1 MYLLLTELTLST
13 GNQCTTVVHEHALSV
28 HRYWWTFRKIHVP
41 SNTERRPGT
50 FVLWFSFNKCSQT
63 LPNQT
68 AHYYQQFALSL
79 AKESPHSFSKFKPL
93 IMDTPL
99 IRTLYALLHVLI
111 KGIWQ
116 YSIWIVPWVVWANG
130 CRDDTWTV
138 VGTKCPFICWH
149 PFPPLWSSVIQSH
162 THLDTSVEDK

>member
-1 MYLLLTELTLST
+1 MNMPWVSIDTGELSGKYMYHQTLKEGQGLLFCDFLLSK
-13 GNQCTTVVHEHALSV
+13 
-28 HRYWWTFRKIHVP
+28 Y
-41 SNTERRPGT
+41 
-50 FVLWFSFNKCSQT
+50 SQT

-99 IRTLYALLHVLI
+99 IRTLYALLRVLI
-111 KGIWQ
+111 KGIWR

-130 CRDDTWTV
+130 CRDDTWPV

-162 THLDTSVEDK
+162 TRLDTSVEDKQCYHLF

>member
-1 MYLLLTELTLST
+1 MNMLWVSIDTGELSGRYMYHQTRKEGQGLLCCDFLLS
-13 GNQCTTVVHEHALSV
+13 
-28 HRYWWTFRKIHVP
+28 
-41 SNTERRPGT
+41 
-50 FVLWFSFNKCSQT
+50 KCSQT

-68 AHYYQQFALSL
+68 PDYYQQFALSL
-79 AKESPHSFSKFKPL
+79 VKESPHSFSKFKPL

-99 IRTLYALLHVLI
+99 IRTLYALLCVLI

-116 YSIWIVPWVVWANG
+116 YSIWIVLWVVWANE
-130 CRDDTWTV
+130 CKDDTWPA

-149 PFPPLWSSVIQSH
+149 PFPPLWSSAIQSH